1 MGHFMASYRAEILD
15 DGDDVDCDNDDGG
28 ADDMETLL
36 STGL

>member
-1 MGHFMASYRAEILD
+1 MGHFMASYGAEILD
-15 DGDDVDCDNDDGG
+15 DGDNDDGG